1 MIPAAPRPWTRKK
14 LPAALLFTTL
24 ACVSAALPVSA
35 ATTPTNF
42 KVAFI
47 ADQGLGSNAQAV
59 LNLIKSEGASAVVHS
74 GDFEHT
80 EDPPAWEAQVNSI
93 LGANF
98 PYFGCIGN
106 HDTTR
111 WTGSDGYQSYMQAR
125 LNRIGVSWSGDLG
138 VKSYLTYKG
147 MLILL
152 TGPGTS
158 GSGHSTYI
166 HDVLAQ
172 SPDIWRISSYHKC
185 QHLMQPEDK
194 SDETGWGVYEESRR
208 GGALVFTGHAHAY
221 ARTWLLSSCTN
232 QTVASQAETLAVGA
246 NDPNTSS
253 DEGRTIVA
261 VTGLAG
267 VGIRSQSTSGTWFAK
282 IYTSTQS
289 AKYGALFG
297 VFNYNGNPRLAK
309 FYFKNTSGTIVDSYF
324 VKSTVT
330 TPTATGPET
339 EDLLALELAP
349 GNPVRSQITLMY
361 NLPEASPVD
370 LVLYDV
376 RGQALRQ
383 VFSGQM
389 QAAGTHR
396 WDWDLAHAKE
406 SLPSGV
412 YFARL
417 QTQKGSRSIRMVVVR

>member
-1 MIPAAPRPWTRKK
+1 MISAAARTWPRKK
-14 LPAALLFTTL
+14 LPAALLFTGL
-24 ACVSAALPVSA
+24 ACLLAATRVSA

-80 EDPPAWEAQVNSI
+80 DDPPAWEAQVNSI

-98 PYFGCIGN
+98 PYFCSIGN
-106 HDTTR
+106 HDTAQ
-111 WTGSDGYQSYMQAR
+111 WSGSGGYLSYMQAR
-125 LNRIGVSWSGDLG
+125 MNRIGVSWSGELG
-138 VKSYLTYKG
+138 VKSYLTYNG
-147 MLILL
+147 ILILL

-172 SPDIWRISSYHKC
+172 SPEIWRVSSFHKC

-194 SDETGWGVYEESRR
+194 GDDTGWGVYEESRQ
-208 GGALVFTGHAHAY
+208 GGAFVFTGHAHAY

-232 QTVASQAETLAVGA
+232 QTVASQAETLAIRA
-246 NDPNTSS
+246 NDPNTPA

-261 VTGLAG
+261 VSGLAG
-267 VGIRSQSTSGTWFAK
+267 VGIRSQSVSGSWFAK
-282 IYTSTQS
+282 IYTSSQS

-324 VKSTVT
+324 VRSSVT
-330 TPTATGPET
+330 TPTATGPE
-339 EDLLALELAP
+339 EESLLAFQLAP
-349 GNPVRSQITLMY
+349 GNPVRNQVTLLY
-361 NLPEASPVD
+361 NLPQASPVD

-376 RGQALRQ
+376 RGQAVRQ
-383 VFSGQM
+383 VFNGQM
-389 QAAGTHR
+389 QAAGPHR
-396 WDWDLAHAKE
+396 WDWELANAKE
-406 SLPSGV
+406 PLASGV

-417 QTQKGSRSIRMVVVR
+417 QTQKGSQTIRMVLVR